1 MALNPAQFA
10 GYESYEEALQ
20 GYANALSAPVPFKEW
35 VVFANAVGRLYED
48 SPRRGRRRG
57 VGDFIRTSVT

>member
-10 GYESYEEALQ
+10 GYRSYEEALQ

-48 SPRRGRRRG
+48 SPPDVADGG
-57 VGDFIRTSVT
+57 ESGILFGPP